1 MEKREIISLGVIV
14 TSIVA
19 VIGLTAYISS
29 NIYESLTSNNT
40 TYVLDGIVDDTIPVI
55 SEVDNKLIEP
65 YDDTNVTIEISY
77 YDTEGTTEE
86 QQKSLIKYDRT
97 YMPSTGIL
105 YGSDNEFNCL
115 SVAEGEV
122 VSIDTSEMFGN
133 IITIKHTNNITSRY
147 SSLSEVNIS
156 VGDTVNSGEIIGISG
171 TNKVSATKNNMLLFE
186 LMING
191 EYVNPQKY
199 YNMEIDKI
207 DAN

>member
-147 SSLSEVNIS
+147 SSLSEVNVS